1 MYTLMIVDDEK
12 GIVDGLKIIITRV
25 LPECM
30 IVAVAYDGENGFHL
44 GMEYR
49 PQIIVTDIKMFKED
63 GLSMIE
69 RLQQAGCN
77 SYFVILSAYHDF
89 NFARKGMSLGVRYYL
104 TKPLEE
110 LDLQQCV
117 RQIIMDI
124 ERARGSEADIISEII
139 DAAQRTRS
147 NSKDTPLSNGE
158 FQKEYLP

>member
-1 MYTLMIVDDEK
+1 
-12 GIVDGLKIIITRV
+12 
-25 LPECM
+25 
-30 IVAVAYDGENGFHL
+30 
-44 GMEYR
+44 
-49 PQIIVTDIKMFKED
+49 
-63 GLSMIE
+63 
-69 RLQQAGCN
+69 
-77 SYFVILSAYHDF
+77 
-89 NFARKGMSLGVRYYL
+89 MSLGVRYYL